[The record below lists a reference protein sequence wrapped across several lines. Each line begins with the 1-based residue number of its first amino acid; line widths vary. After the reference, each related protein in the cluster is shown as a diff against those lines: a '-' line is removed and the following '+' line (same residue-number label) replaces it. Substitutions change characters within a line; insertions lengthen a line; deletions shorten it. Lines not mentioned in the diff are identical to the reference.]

1 MNGVEKVLVYGVPVI
16 LLVVEG
22 VALLTGLTPAPHRFL
37 GEIRTPFFA
46 LAAIMVAFVAIR
58 RKDMVPLLVLGSAV
72 DGTRLAILSALGTP
86 VSDTMST
93 TGAGYWIASI
103 LLSVYQALRSNGAA
117 RRKALDIAAI
127 KFALPGSIPLT
138 IFALWQTSEILHHTY
153 DNYFY
158 AFDGLLSFP
167 AAEVAGQFFITHPW
181 GATPFRYTYGGFMM
195 MACFFI
201 ILEVKIAGRPSG
213 WLLSRWIAAGLFGCA
228 LYFVIPGI
236 GPNAAF
242 DTVYP
247 GKLPDPS
254 VVPLALFSCFERVPR
269 NAMPSLH
276 TTWALLIAIAAWRM
290 GMVARIVASLNAIG
304 IAVATLGLREHYLVD
319 LIVAIPFTV
328 AVHGFVSMLERQ
340 AGWRTQATAAIAG
353 SILTGGWLLIIRYGT
368 GPLRSVPW
376 IASLLVLGTLIFS
389 AWLYLR
395 MKRGAPLGTIGCPAG
410 QPLH

>member
-1 MNGVEKVLVYGVPVI
+1 MNSVEKVLVYGVPVI

-58 RKDMVPLLVLGSAV
+58 RKDMVPLLVLGSAI

-117 RRKALDIAAI
+117 RREALDIAAI

-201 ILEVKIAGRPSG
+201 ILEVKITGRPSG
-213 WLLSRWIAAGLFGCA
+213 WLQVDCRRIVRLR
-228 LYFVIPGI
+228 
-236 GPNAAF
+236 
-242 DTVYP
+242 
-247 GKLPDPS
+247 
-254 VVPLALFSCFERVPR
+254 ALFRHTWHRPER
-269 NAMPSLH
+269 
-276 TTWALLIAIAAWRM
+276 
-290 GMVARIVASLNAIG
+290 
-304 IAVATLGLREHYLVD
+304 GLRHRL
-319 LIVAIPFTV
+319 
-328 AVHGFVSMLERQ
+328 SWQ
-340 AGWRTQATAAIAG
+340 IAG
-353 SILTGGWLLIIRYGT
+353 SFR
-368 GPLRSVPW
+368 R
-376 IASLLVLGTLIFS
+376 
-389 AWLYLR
+389 
-395 MKRGAPLGTIGCPAG
+395 TIGPVFLFRARSTQRDAFPAYDLG
-410 QPLH
+410 SSDRDRRLENGDGGPYRRFA